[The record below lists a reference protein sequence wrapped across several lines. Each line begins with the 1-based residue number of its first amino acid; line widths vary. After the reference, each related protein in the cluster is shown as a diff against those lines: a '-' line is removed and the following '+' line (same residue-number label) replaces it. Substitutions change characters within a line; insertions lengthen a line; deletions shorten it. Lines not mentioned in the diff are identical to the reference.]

1 MKRISSVIF
10 AVLFFAAVAEGAAT
24 DGWTSITSAREI
36 RYIDYFNDSVQV
48 ISSGGWLRV
57 DPTTL
62 GISKTTNTD
71 GMGTNDMHYVLKD
84 AKGTVWLAG
93 AGRLVRYRDGVFT
106 PFLFFDSDNKL
117 LTLYCLADDGDYLW
131 VGTSVGLALFSK
143 TTYDG
148 QIEDFY
154 YRFGGLD
161 PESEV
166 YDIELSGDSIWL
178 ATSGGLAVADRTD
191 PRQLKSFAN
200 WVSFKRE
207 EYNELLVDKTTA
219 VRIFHDTLFVGNGRN
234 AFKLAID
241 GADTSFIKIP
251 TREPNEIR
259 RLRIHGD
266 SLYIYSDR
274 GFFIYRE
281 SGVIANNTP
290 SIPTSDFA
298 GGIIIGDEHWIGTAS
313 NGVYFGGDSGY
324 ENVNDEGLPGNY
336 VSALAAS
343 DGIDIGGGFFYNG
356 SSLYD
361 GSDFNNIEMLSGDWV
376 TSARFDNQGRLWL
389 GQWGGGLNLVTP
401 EGLVNF
407 DENNSTLRGVSENGT
422 YVVVR
427 DMAID
432 RNYMFVTAYRAL
444 DGNPVSVVD
453 LTDPYDPGRW
463 ASFGLA
469 DGITT
474 DRVQVIAAFDGVFVV
489 GTENSG
495 VFYYYYGPDPFDK
508 SDDSLVNFREDN
520 RRLGSNI
527 VYDVNFDNNG
537 TLRVGTFAGMS
548 YYDAGI
554 DRFLDV
560 SLPLGFGPG
569 VTKIEVDSR
578 NFVWMAAINGLGRQ
592 NPVTGD
598 VEVFTTLNSG
608 LSNDRVTALAI
619 NNSTGDTWVGT
630 SAGLSIRKSEF
641 GPITSDLKNVIAFPN
656 PYVIHNASDELK
668 FNYDG
673 EATVHIYTVSGDLV
687 RVLNINENWD
697 GKNQQGRDVASGV
710 YLYLL
715 TAEDGSVGRG
725 KILLVRQ

>member
-1 MKRISSVIF
+1 MKRISSVIL
-10 AVLFFAAVAEGAAT
+10 AVLVFATVADGATT

-48 ISSGGWLRV
+48 ISSGGWLRI

-84 AKGTVWLAG
+84 SHGTVWLAG

-106 PFLFFDSDNKL
+106 PFLFFDNDNNL
-117 LTLYCLADDGDYLW
+117 LTLYCLADDGDHIW

-143 TTYDG
+143 TMYDG

-161 PESEV
+161 PESDV

-200 WVSFKRE
+200 WNSFKRDD
-207 EYNELLVDKTTA
+207 YYELLVDKTTA
-219 VRIFHDTLFVGNGRN
+219 VRIFDDTVFIGNDRN
-234 AFKLAID
+234 AYKLAID

-251 TREPNEIR
+251 TREPNEISQ
-259 RLRIHGD
+259 LRVHGD
-266 SLYIYSDR
+266 SLYIYSNR
-274 GFFIYRE
+274 GYFIYSE
-281 SGVIANNTP
+281 GEIVPNNT
-290 SIPTSDFA
+290 SLTPTSDFT
-298 GGIIIGDEHWIGTAS
+298 GGIVIGEEHWIGTAT
-313 NGVYFGGDSGY
+313 NGVFFGGDSGY
-324 ENVNDEGLPGNY
+324 ENINDGGLPGNY
-336 VSALAAS
+336 VTALATS
-343 DGIDIGGGFFYNG
+343 TGIEMGGGFYING
-356 SSLYD
+356 PGLYD
-361 GSDFNNIEMLSGDWV
+361 GNDWNDIELPTSQWV
-376 TSARFDNQGRLWL
+376 TSAQFDNQGRLWI
-389 GQWGGGLNLVTP
+389 GQWGGGVNLLTP
-401 EGLVNF
+401 EGPVNF

-427 DMAID
+427 DMGID
-432 RNYMFVTAYRAL
+432 RNYLFMTDYRAL

-453 LTDPYDPGRW
+453 LNDPYDLNRW
-463 ASFGLA
+463 TSFGVA
-469 DGITT
+469 EGIST
-474 DRVQVIAAFDGVFVV
+474 DRVQAIAVHDGVFVI

-508 SDDSLVNFREDN
+508 SDDSLVNLREDN
-520 RRLGSNI
+520 RWLGSNI
-527 VYDVNFDNNG
+527 VYDVNFDNYG
-537 TLRVGTFAGMS
+537 TLRAGTSAGMS
-548 YYDAGI
+548 YYDIGI
-554 DRFLDV
+554 DRFRDV

-569 VTKIEVDSR
+569 ITKIEVDSR
-578 NFVWMAAINGLGRQ
+578 NFVWMGATNGLGRL
-592 NPVTGD
+592 NPVNGD

-608 LSNDRVTALAI
+608 LTNDRVTALAI

-630 SAGLSIRKSEF
+630 SSGLSIRKSEF
-641 GPITSDLKNVIAFPN
+641 GPVTPDIKSVIAFPN
-656 PYVIHNASDELK
+656 PYVIRSASDKLK

-673 EATVHIYTVSGDLV
+673 EAAVHIYTVNGDLV

-697 GKNQQGRDVASGV
+697 GKNQQGRNVVSGV
-710 YLYLL
+710 YLYML

-725 KILLVRQ
+725 KILLIRK